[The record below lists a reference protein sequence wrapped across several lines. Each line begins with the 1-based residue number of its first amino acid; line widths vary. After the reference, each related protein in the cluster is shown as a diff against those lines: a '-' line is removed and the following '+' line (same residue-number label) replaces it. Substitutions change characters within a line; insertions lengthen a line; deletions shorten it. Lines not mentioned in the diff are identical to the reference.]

1 MAEAGQPKQRRRRRW
16 LWVGT
21 TVVLVAAASGATWW
35 FTRPSG
41 TAAAATTPQT
51 VTRSVAASV
60 QTLKRNISTSGNLTP
75 TVQDDVAFGAGGRVT
90 SVKVAEGAMVKKGQV
105 LGTIDTVALKA
116 DLASAKST
124 LAQAKARVASDEDAV
139 DAAADT
145 DSTTDDTTA
154 AAQLA
159 ADKATVGTTEQ
170 GVTEARESLG
180 AATLTSPI
188 DGLVAEVDVALG
200 DTVTGSSSSSSSS
213 SSASGSGSGGSGPGG
228 SGSGGSGSGS
238 GSGSN
243 SSSSSSSSQFLIVDT
258 NSWKVDVSID
268 DSQINLVKKGLQAQL
283 TIDGITDTLFG
294 RVTSVGLIST
304 MGGLQT
310 TSLPGDRDWCRV
322 SPRRLHQCTN
332 ARITLKNRHFPPL
345 LGTFGVPSTRDGSLR
360 KPFGSQQIGTEMSP
374 SGRSENLVAEGTRKR
389 HINFR

>member
-1 MAEAGQPKQRRRRRW
+1 M
-16 LWVGT
+16 
-21 TVVLVAAASGATWW
+21 
-35 FTRPSG
+35 
-41 TAAAATTPQT
+41 
-51 VTRSVAASV
+51 
-60 QTLKRNISTSGNLTP
+60 RNISTSGNLTP

-90 SVKVAEGAMVKKGQV
+90 SVKVAEGATVKKGQV

-159 ADKATVGTTEQ
+159 ADKATVGTAEQ

-243 SSSSSSSSQFLIVDT
+243 SSSSSSSSQFLIVGT
-258 NSWKVDVSID
+258 NSWKVDVSVD

-304 MGGLQT
+304 STGDTASYPVEIAVTGSPDGLHDGSAATIEIFYQQLT
-310 TSLPGDRDWCRV
+310 DVLT
-322 SPRRLHQCTN
+322 
-332 ARITLKNRHFPPL
+332 
-345 LGTFGVPSTRDGSLR
+345 VPSAAVHTENGSSAVVQVR
-360 KPFGSQQIGTEMSP
+360 ERI
-374 SGRSENLVAEGTRKR
+374 SGEHAGPGR
-389 HINFR
+389 